1 MTGRS
6 MLILVLTRPSLL
18 LLEPWPP
25 LEKALVVEKGMNRES
40 DEREILDHV
49 RVSTQETCEIPGAF
63 AEPELTRDRDGCV
76 EPAPTDVP

>member
-1 MTGRS
+1 

-25 LEKALVVEKGMNRES
+25 LEKALVVEVGMNRES

-49 RVSTQETCEIPGAF
+49 RVSTQETCETPGAF
-63 AEPELTRDRDGCV
+63 AELKPARDRDGCV

>member
-25 LEKALVVEKGMNRES
+25 LEKALVVEKGMNRQS
-40 DEREILDHV
+40 DEREILDPV
-49 RVSTQETCEIPGAF
+49 RVSTQETCEIPGSF
-63 AEPELTRDRDGCV
+63 AELKSARDRDGCV
-76 EPAPTDVP
+76 EPAPTDVA

>member
-1 MTGRS
+1 

-40 DEREILDHV
+40 DEREILDPV
-49 RVSTQETCEIPGAF
+49 RVSTQENM
-63 AEPELTRDRDGCV
+63 
-76 EPAPTDVP
+76 